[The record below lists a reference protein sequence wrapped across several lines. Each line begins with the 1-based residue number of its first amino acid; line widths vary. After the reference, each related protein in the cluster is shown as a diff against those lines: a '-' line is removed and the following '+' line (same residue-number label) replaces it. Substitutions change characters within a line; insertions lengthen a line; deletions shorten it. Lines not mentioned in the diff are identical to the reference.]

1 MSAEPQQSPVLDVLA
16 QRELERALAGLRFG
30 TVEITVHN
38 ARIVQIERREK
49 VRLDDPSTAKPSA
62 PRR

>member
-1 MSAEPQQSPVLDVLA
+1 MSAETQTPVFDDLV
-16 QRELERALAGLRFG
+16 QRELERALAGLRYG

-49 VRLDDPSTAKPSA
+49 VRLDDSQSSRTPPA
-62 PRR
+62 RR